1 MTDKVKFAPRHCRL
15 LASGGWLATGYV
27 FLWGAAG
34 AWGEIPPGFML
45 WTIAAAPLGLL
56 THRWLVRLGY
66 EIPTLACLVL
76 WTLWLGLCIVMFAT
90 ARPRTPDAV
99 QIVPALV
106 AAAVTLFGVVTGA
119 IAETSGACDG
129 AR

>member
-15 LASGGWLATGYV
+15 LASGAWLATAYV

-45 WTIAAAPLGLL
+45 WTIAAAPLGVL

-66 EIPTLACLVL
+66 EIPKLACLVL
-76 WTLWLGLCIVMFAT
+76 WALWVGLCIVMFAT

-99 QIVPALV
+99 QIVLALF
-106 AAAVTLFGVVTGA
+106 AAAVTLFGVVAGA
-119 IAETSGACDG
+119 IAERSGSGDG